1 MHLSELFCMI
11 NCNNRQ
17 LERAGFYIYSLH
29 KYFIA
34 FNELLNANIFFY
46 FIHVHDKHVQN
57 FKGQGLNDCKT
68 HVCQMLKL

>member
-11 NCNNRQ
+11 NCNNNRQ

-34 FNELLNANIFFY
+34 FNKLLNANIFVILFM
-46 FIHVHDKHVQN
+46 
-57 FKGQGLNDCKT
+57 FKTNMSKI
-68 HVCQMLKL
+68 LKVKD

>member
-34 FNELLNANIFFY
+34 FNELLNANNLVILFMFMTNMSK
-46 FIHVHDKHVQN
+46 I
-57 FKGQGLNDCKT
+57 
-68 HVCQMLKL
+68 LKVKD